1 MTGTQRRRR
10 RLMAAGSLAGLACLF
25 ASLIPAP
32 ASASSTRAT
41 IVFTG
46 SATVTPGIG
55 YPVLG
60 TSGVGNA
67 WTFSITNGVG
77 LALDPPALGAATG
90 AVGGR
95 LRSGKLVEGAFCGA
109 SGGTGGT
116 GGVTI
121 TGIQDPVGGTAT
133 IALNNVGWLQS
144 AGTVIL
150 FTDNDGKLPALVVG
164 VVSAIP
170 ANPVTGGTGS
180 CLAGTGQD
188 FTIIGLA
195 ASV

>member
-46 SATVTPGIG
+46 SASVTPGLG

-60 TSGVGNA
+60 ASGVGNS

-77 LALDPPALGAATG
+77 LALDPIALGAAAG
-90 AVGGR
+90 GVGGT

-121 TGIQDPVGGTAT
+121 DNAVGEDVTLGLAN
-133 IALNNVGWLQS
+133 IGWLQS

-164 VVSAIP
+164 IVSALP
-170 ANPVTGGTGS
+170 PSPVSGTGS
-180 CLAGTGQD
+180 CLAGTAQD

-195 ASV
+195 TAN